1 LGKGSG
7 IDSVKNALDAMGVS
21 YTNEEAMQ
29 VVNAV
34 KDYSL
39 KHKSLLTDQEMK
51 EVVAKVLPKAVLAK
65 A

>member
-1 LGKGSG
+1 
-7 IDSVKNALDAMGVS
+7 MGVS